1 MLRTRL
7 TLLALIGAVLTTT
20 AAFAQE
26 AAPRERPCQAEVR
39 FSDGSLVRMNIL
51 QENIE
56 IQTRY
61 GKLTV
66 PLGEVRR
73 IEFGLHVPG
82 EVDQQI
88 HQSIK
93 LLGSDVFKER
103 DVATRD
109 LLQVGHWARPSLQ
122 RASRSS
128 DQEVA
133 HRAASL
139 LRQLTDRVPPE
150 LLRLKDEDVIH
161 TAEFTIV
168 GRLVAPTLKAQSP
181 HFGELA
187 LKLADLRTLH
197 LRHQGGSLEL
207 MVDAA
212 KFGSEVEQW
221 FDTGVVVDPSLRLC
235 VCGEGQIDL
244 WPQGP
249 GQYMA
254 SPKGFNT
261 TGKGGNFMAGALV
274 GRIGEHG
281 KAFMIGDRYEGTPA
295 EEGKLYLHIV
305 PSPWNNAST
314 GNFRVRVQ
322 AENLALSAR

>member
-1 MLRTRL
+1 MIRTPI
-7 TLLALIGAVLTTT
+7 TLALAIGILGTSGL
-20 AAFAQE
+20 AQDS
-26 AAPRERPCQAEVR
+26 APRERPSQAEVR
-39 FSDGSLVRMNIL
+39 FSDGSLVRMAIL

-66 PLGEVRR
+66 PLTDIRR
-73 IEFGLHVPG
+73 IDFGLHLPG
-82 EVDQQI
+82 ELDQQI
-88 HQSIK
+88 HHSIK
-93 LLGSDVFKER
+93 QLGSDVFKER
-103 DVATRD
+103 EGATRD

-122 RASRSS
+122 RASRST

-139 LRQLTDRVPPE
+139 LRQISERVPAE
-150 LLRLKDEDVIH
+150 LLRLKEEDVLH

-168 GRLVAPTLKAQSP
+168 GRLVAPTLRAQSP

-197 LRHQGGSLEL
+197 LRHQGGNLEL

-212 KFGSEVEQW
+212 KYGSDVDQW
-221 FDTGVVVDPSLRLC
+221 LDTGIIVDNSLRLC

-254 SPKGFNT
+254 TPKGFNT
-261 TGKGGNFMAGALV
+261 TGKGGNFMAGALI

-281 KAFMIGDRYEGTPA
+281 KSFVVGERYEGTPG
-295 EEGKLYLHIV
+295 EEGKLFLHIV

-314 GNFRVRVQ
+314 GTFRVRVQ